1 MKLVLIALAATTLWG
16 QESKLSV
23 SDPAW
28 KGLEVR
34 FVTKVEP
41 PGDNARAQLPGAI
54 IGEKGRA
61 HHLINDPA
69 HKVTFGYD
77 LSLEPGDDGQTVQL
91 RVEPMKTSDPRS
103 YLQPGWTLLALPK
116 YPVIP
121 KVRVGET
128 VALDLLVN
136 RVTGQRIVD
145 YLTVARPT
153 EGPAHDFTLSDVN
166 LNLIDPRVRVNGN
179 LVDLTAKFQ
188 GGTAGPIVWLYL
200 PGHGRFIL
208 SLFPNDALGFHK
220 NGVAARDTLAFR
232 EGSAEYRVTCSVPV
246 APGEGRYNLY
256 VVHEPEWQAYGG
268 ANELQVGSA
277 DKAEWVVGKH

>member
-1 MKLVLIALAATTLWG
+1 MRFAWIALAATAMWG
-16 QESKLSV
+16 QESSLSV

-41 PGDNARAQLPGAI
+41 PGENARAKLPGAI

-77 LSLEPGDDGQTVQL
+77 LSLEPSDDGQTVQL
-91 RVEPMKTSDPRS
+91 RIEPMKTSDPRS
-103 YLQPGWTLLALPK
+103 YVQPGWTLLALPR
-116 YPVIP
+116 YPVLP
-121 KVRVGET
+121 KVKIGDT

-136 RVTGQRIVD
+136 RSTGQKIVD
-145 YLTVARPT
+145 YLTVVRQT
-153 EGPAHDFTLSDVN
+153 EGPAHDFTLADVD
-166 LNLIDPRVRVNGN
+166 LTLMEPRVRVNGN
-179 LVDLTAKFQ
+179 LLDATAKFQ
-188 GGTAGPIVWLYL
+188 GGTSGTVVWLYL

-208 SLFPNDALGFHK
+208 SLFPNEALGFHR
-220 NGVAARDTLAFR
+220 NGVAAGDTITFR
-232 EGSAEYRVTCSVPV
+232 EGSAEYHVACSVAV
-246 APGEGRYNLY
+246 APGQGRYHLY
-256 VVHEPEWQAYGG
+256 VAHEPEWQAYGG
-268 ANELQVGSA
+268 ANEFQIGSA